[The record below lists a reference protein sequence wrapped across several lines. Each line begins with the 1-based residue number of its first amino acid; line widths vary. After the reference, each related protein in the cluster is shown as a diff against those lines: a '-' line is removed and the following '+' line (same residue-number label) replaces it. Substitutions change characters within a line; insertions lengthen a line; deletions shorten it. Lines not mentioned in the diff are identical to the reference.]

1 MPPIEYRTEGKIAI
15 WTINRPEAL
24 NALSP
29 QAISEWT
36 SSLIEFRDNKSLWVG
51 IVTGAGEKAFCTGLD
66 LKSGGGGPP
75 PGGARPG
82 MPPGGPPPGMPPGG
96 GPPPGGPRPG
106 MPPGGPPPGMPPGGG
121 PPPGGPRPGMP
132 PGGPPAPQATLVR
145 GLELWK
151 PIIAAVNGYAF
162 GGGFEIALACDI
174 RIASDNARFGLTEV
188 TLGLIPGWGGSQRL
202 PRMIPFGK
210 AAELLLMGK
219 RIDANEAL
227 ALNIVSKVVPQ
238 KDLMSTAIE
247 WANQIC
253 QCAPLAVQAAKE
265 AMMRGINMTL
275 ADGLA
280 LESELGRKVTSSK
293 DFAEGRKAF
302 AEKRTPNYIGE

>member
-15 WTINRPEAL
+15 WTINRPEVL

-29 QAISEWT
+29 QLVAEWT
-36 SSLIEFRDNKSLWVG
+36 STLIEFRDNKDLWVG
-51 IVTGAGEKAFCTGLD
+51 VVTGAGEKSFCTGLD
-66 LKSGGGGPP
+66 LRGG
-75 PGGARPG
+75 
-82 MPPGGPPPGMPPGG
+82 PGG
-96 GPPPGGPRPG
+96 GSPPAGGAPPRPAA
-106 MPPGGPPPGMPPGGG
+106 
-121 PPPGGPRPGMP
+121 
-132 PGGPPAPQATLVR
+132 PPAPQATLVR

-151 PIIAAVNGYAF
+151 PLIAAVNGYAF

-174 RIASDNARFGLTEV
+174 RIASENARFGLTEV

-202 PRMIPFGK
+202 PRMVPFGK

-219 RIDANEAL
+219 RIDAQEAL
-227 ALNIVSKVVPQ
+227 ALNLVSKVVPL
-238 KDLMSTAIE
+238 KDLMPTAME

-265 AMMRGINMTL
+265 AMMRGIDMTL
-275 ADGLA
+275 LEGLK
-280 LESELGRKVTSSK
+280 LESEVGRKVTSSK

-302 AEKRTPNYIGE
+302 AEKRKPNYTGE

>member
-1 MPPIEYRTEGKIAI
+1 MP
-15 WTINRPEAL
+15 

-29 QAISEWT
+29 QLVAEWT
-36 SSLIEFRDNKSLWVG
+36 SSLVEFRDNKDLWVG
-51 IVTGAGEKAFCTGLD
+51 IVTGAGEKSFCAGLD
-66 LKSGGGGPP
+66 LEGRWPSAWCR
-75 PGGARPG
+75 PGWARPDA
-82 MPPGGPPPGMPPGG
+82 PGGPAAGA
-96 GPPPGGPRPG
+96 PPPRPA
-106 MPPGGPPPGMPPGGG
+106 
-121 PPPGGPRPGMP
+121 
-132 PGGPPAPQATLVR
+132 APQATLVR

-151 PIIAAVNGYAF
+151 PMIAAVNGYAF

-174 RIASDNARFGLTEV
+174 RIAAETARFGLTEV

-219 RIDANEAL
+219 RIDANEAF
-227 ALNIVSKVVPQ
+227 ALNLVSKVVPL
-238 KDLMSTAIE
+238 KDLMPTAME

-265 AMMRGINMTL
+265 AMMRGIDMTL
-275 ADGLA
+275 PDGLK
-280 LESELGRKVTSSK
+280 LETDLGRKATSSK

-302 AEKRTPNYIGE
+302 MEKRKPNYTGE